1 MQILE
6 GVCTLPQQQQRQQQ
20 PQPQHQPQQ
29 AQTPFSDAQ
38 QAGGAEE
45 GSSGVTR
52 ANDVISPMVVE
63 PVVVERKASK
73 EQMSWSEI
81 SYGGSKHDGG
91 WS

>member
-1 MQILE
+1 MQVLE
-6 GVCTLPQQQQRQQQ
+6 GACTLPQHQQR
-20 PQPQHQPQQ
+20 QPQQ
-29 AQTPFSDAQ
+29 AQTPFTAAQ
-38 QAGGAEE
+38 QADGAE

-52 ANDVISPMVVE
+52 ANDVIS